1 VKTFLEAFPKAIE
14 VQPKPLTQSAR
25 DKEFVDFVIE
35 RQAIYRRKEIEKLPK
50 PWDSTGPRTVTATK
64 TCAQYSKS

>member
-1 VKTFLEAFPKAIE
+1 MKTFLEAFPKAIE

-35 RQAIYRRKEIEKLPK
+35 RQAIYRRKEIEKIPK
-50 PWDSTGPRTVTATK
+50 PWTTDPILGT
-64 TCAQYSKS
+64 YSFCNMIREA